1 MKKIAIFAS
10 GSGTNAENIFKYFQK
25 SEFIKVS
32 LLMSN
37 NKNSFSL
44 ERAKNFNIPTK
55 IFNRNQFYKEN
66 FVIDIL
72 EKNKIDFIILAG
84 FLWLIPD
91 NILKNFEKKI
101 INIHP
106 ALLPNYGGK
115 GMFGMKIHNK
125 IIENKEK
132 ESGISIHFVNE
143 KYDEGEIIFQK
154 KCKIDKNDNAIN
166 LAKNIHNLEYKY
178 FPKIIENVILKKH

>member
-25 SEFIKVS
+25 NEFIKVS

-91 NILKNFEKKI
+91 NILKKFEKKI

-115 GMFGMKIHNK
+115 GMFGMQLHNK

-132 ESGISIHFVNE
+132 ESGISIHFINE

-154 KCKIDKNDNAIN
+154 KCKIDKNDNAID

-178 FPKIIENVILKKH
+178 FPKIIENVILKKY